1 MLLTCGAANIRHIIA
16 PVSWEVLTYVTGVV
30 TYVGCVV
37 VVVVAAVVVVGVD
50 IL

>member
-16 PVSWEVLTYVTGVV
+16 PLSWEVLTYVTGVV

-37 VVVVAAVVVVGVD
+37 VVAAVVVVGVD